1 MRKKL
6 LVIGATVV
14 LAMSALT
21 GCGSKDSSGG
31 TSSEEVTV
39 TDIADTTEETT
50 VDEVTTEEVSAFDSN
65 AFFTSFNCQGNG
77 FEAYK
82 VGNEFVCGNYTFKTM
97 DTNPNACEC
106 ILSETDSLTLS
117 AFGTNEDLFTSDVDS
132 FTVCNVSSSV
142 SYERTGDI
150 MEFTNSE
157 GNKVKMFFATNVN
170 ATDSIYGRCVNSI
183 IIAIDNGITLKIGVY
198 TYSSEDVEI
207 SQDEF
212 EKFLPL
218 TEGWVS
224 NKGLFDE

>member
-1 MRKKL
+1 MRKQF

-14 LAMSALT
+14 LAMVSFT
-21 GCGSKDSSGG
+21 GCGSKSSSGD
-31 TSSEEVTV
+31 TISEEATV
-39 TDIADTTEETT
+39 TDEADTTEEAT
-50 VDEVTTEEVSAFDSN
+50 DEEVATEEITPFDAE
-65 AFFTSFNCQGNG
+65 AFFLSLNCQGNG

-198 TYSSEDVEI
+198 THSSEDVEI

-218 TEGWVS
+218 TEGWIM
-224 NKGLFDE
+224 NDYRE